1 MARHAFA
8 VKRIA
13 DLGVEIIEAESGRT
27 FAKHV
32 HEQYGIGLVVR
43 GAQRSASGRGLVEAS
58 AGDVISVNPAEVHDG
73 VPIDDVRRWHMLYFD
88 PAVIARQFTDITTD
102 APFSLQEFAY
112 PVLRSRL
119 AAGVFRQLYSSVLT
133 AGDAA
138 DCVAFEEN
146 LLLLLPLL
154 VDRNVPSSP
163 VLGTAAGT
171 AKTMIDDNPLGDI
184 SLAALAKES
193 GLSRFQLV
201 RAFSRLTGLT
211 PHAYAVQKRV
221 QIAKRLIGEG
231 RALADAS
238 YASGFADQSHM
249 TRHFVR
255 SFGFSPGLY
264 ARHCS

>member
-1 MARHAFA
+1 MTRHVFT

-13 DLGVEIIEAESGRT
+13 ELGVEIIEAESGRS
-27 FAKHV
+27 FSKHL
-32 HEQYGIGLVVR
+32 HEQYGVGLVVW
-43 GAQRSASGRGLVEAS
+43 GAQRSASGRGQVEAT

-73 VPIDDVRRWHMLYFD
+73 MPINDIRRWHMLFFD
-88 PAVIARQFTDITTD
+88 PVVMAHQLADIAVDTGFV
-102 APFSLQEFAY
+102 LQEFSY
-112 PVLRSRL
+112 PVLRSSC
-119 AAGVFRQLYSSVLT
+119 AAQVFSQAYGSLLT
-133 AGDAA
+133 AVDA
-138 DCVAFEEN
+138 DDYVAFEEK

-154 VDRNVPSSP
+154 VDRTIPSSP
-163 VLGTAAGT
+163 LLGSAAGL
-171 AKTMIDDNPLGDI
+171 AKTMIDDDPLGDI

-221 QIAKRLIGEG
+221 QMAKRLIGEG
-231 RALADAS
+231 RALVEAS